1 METNILRKK
10 LNYKQIDWLFSHIV
24 MISVLIVILF
34 PMIYAILVSTQT
46 LREYFQFPPRLT
58 PGTGTVENYHEA
70 WTSANLGRL
79 LLNSLFISLAVAV
92 GKILLSMF
100 AAFAF
105 VFYDF
110 KGKNLFFVIVMITQ
124 MLPLPVRIVP
134 SYGLMSSFGWVNTYW
149 ALTIPFFA
157 SATGTLL
164 FRQLYLTIPSSFV
177 DAALVDGA
185 SPLRFLWHVALPIS
199 KTNISALFLIE
210 FIFIWNQYLW
220 PLIVANADA
229 TRVIQIGLKSLIDT
243 DAAVHWN
250 IVMAGTV
257 VAMIPP
263 LIVLIIF
270 QSSLI
275 KGLSLSSNK

>member
-1 METNILRKK
+1 MKISKK
-10 LNYKQIDWLFSHIV
+10 LTYKKIDRIISHTI
-24 MISVLIVILF
+24 MISVLVIVLF
-34 PMIYAILVSTQT
+34 PMLYAIIVSTQT
-46 LREYFQFPPRLT
+46 SGEYFKFPPRLL
-58 PGTGTVENYHEA
+58 PGKGTLANYHEA

-79 LLNSLFISLAVAV
+79 LMNSLFMSLAVAF
-92 GKILLSMF
+92 GKIILSIF
-100 AAFAF
+100 AAFSF

-110 KGKNLFFVIVMITQ
+110 KGKGFFFIVILITQ

-134 SYGLMSSFGWVNTYW
+134 TYQLMSSMHWVNTYW

-164 FRQLYLTIPSSFV
+164 FRQLYMTVPGSFV
-177 DAALVDGA
+177 DAAKVDGA
-185 SPLRFLWHVALPIS
+185 SPLKFLWHVVIPLS

-220 PLIVANADA
+220 PLIVANADRI
-229 TRVIQIGLKSLIDT
+229 RVIQIGLKSLVDT
-243 DAAVHWN
+243 DAAVNWN

-257 VAMIPP
+257 LAMIPP
-263 LIVLIIF
+263 LIVLILF

-275 KGLSLSSNK
+275 KGLALSSNK

>member
-1 METNILRKK
+1 MNKKK
-10 LNYKQIDWLFSHIV
+10 LTYKSIDKIVSHII
-24 MISVLIVILF
+24 MISVLVIVLF
-34 PMIYAILVSTQT
+34 PMFYAIIVSTQT
-46 LREYFQFPPRLT
+46 FREYFSFPPKLT
-58 PGTGTVENYHEA
+58 PGSGTFSNYSDA
-70 WTSANLGRL
+70 WIDGGLGRL
-79 LLNSLFISLAVAV
+79 LMNSLIMSLAVAL
-92 GKILLSMF
+92 GKIILSIF

-110 KGKNLFFVIVMITQ
+110 KGKGVFFIIVLITQ

-134 SYGLMSSFGWVNTYW
+134 TYQLMSSLHWINTYW

-164 FRQLYLTIPSSFV
+164 FRQLYMTVPSSFV
-177 DAALVDGA
+177 DAARVDGA
-185 SPLRFLWHVALPIS
+185 SPIKFLWHVVLPLS

-220 PLIVANADA
+220 PLIVANAEKM
-229 TRVIQIGLKSLIDT
+229 RVVQIGLKSLIDT
-243 DAAVHWN
+243 DASVNWN

-257 VAMIPP
+257 LSMIPP

-275 KGLSLSSNK
+275 KGLALSSNK